1 LEKFCLYPKSGL
13 QQRQRDTAQL
23 KLRIHAG
30 RVRISRQAIALLED
44 PTVSITI
51 ARTRAVYDLLDVQE
65 ALERSRGR
73 SPELEAF
80 YERMLD
86 TGPERFVTTP
96 SSLDALDPLFEE
108 CPNFDD
114 VLDDLARYLRL
125 AHAGNKGF
133 NVMPILLLGGPGVGK
148 THFAKRLA
156 RAMGT
161 ECELIS
167 MNALSAGF
175 VITGSSASWRGARCG
190 KVAERLVRGQYANPV
205 VVLDEVEKASGSSQS
220 DPLAALYQLLEPETS
235 KAFRDEFID
244 VEIDASQIFW
254 VLTANSTAWPAY
266 RRATCARPCST
277 AWAMRWPT
285 AAAMSARVTCASGRR
300 RARGGS
306 GFDLIACPQAPGAHP
321 VRASGEIQEYMMP
334 CVTRRA
340 AECVGK
346 FARRHTASIEAD
358 LIALHPGLVM
368 HSTKYGTQ

>member
-1 LEKFCLYPKSGL
+1 MSL
-13 QQRQRDTAQL
+13 
-23 KLRIHAG
+23 
-30 RVRISRQAIALLED
+30 
-44 PTVSITI
+44 TI
-51 ARTRAVYDLLDVQE
+51 ARTRAVYDLLDVQD
-65 ALERSRGR
+65 ALDRSRGR

-96 SSLDALDPLFEE
+96 SSLDALSPLFEE
-108 CPNFDD
+108 CPNFDA

-161 ECELIS
+161 DCELIS

-175 VITGSSASWRGARCG
+175 VITGSSASWRGAKCG

-235 KAFRDEFID
+235 RAFRDEFID

-254 VLTANSTAWPAY
+254 VLTANSTEGIPAPLLNRMAVY
-266 RRATCARPCST
+266 EVPA
-277 AWAMRWPT
+277 PT
-285 AAAMSARVTCASGRR
+285 ASQAAGIAQRMVAALLVELNLPGFDARLPDAVLDKLAPVAPRDLRKTLLDSLGYAVADGRAHVTVADVRLRGVPG
-300 RARGGS
+300 RARI
-306 GFDLIACPQAPGAHP
+306 GF
-321 VRASGEIQEYMMP
+321 
-334 CVTRRA
+334 
-340 AECVGK
+340 
-346 FARRHTASIEAD
+346 
-358 LIALHPGLVM
+358 
-368 HSTKYGTQ
+368 